1 MFIAHRLVT
10 STPCFL
16 HVLVPETLTC
26 FFLFCFLFS
35 IPVAKRSSALR
46 VCRVPRD
53 QLSIK
58 PHGQYRD
65 FSVDGGSVLV
75 SVLLCLFQTK
85 NIAGA
90 EHTSL
95 PVNYLRK
102 NPCDSNCKL
111 QMCLWAGCGLNHC
124 CGNWEKRESEKR
136 RVHKWASDFI
146 RRLTKTSDINEPK
159 STAAGVVCNQVH

>member
-1 MFIAHRLVT
+1 MCHYQECQQSFWVIINNIRMTVRTVFVFQLAPCPAVIFCLLQSCTQINLAYFRVFIAHRLVT

-16 HVLVPETLTC
+16 HVLVPETFTC

-111 QMCLWAGCGLNHC
+111 QMCL
-124 CGNWEKRESEKR
+124 
-136 RVHKWASDFI
+136 
-146 RRLTKTSDINEPK
+146 
-159 STAAGVVCNQVH
+159 